1 MCVFAYCAE
10 YMYLMSLSAIPIK
23 SSIMNGIVLLEVK
36 EERKP
41 KVNKKGN
48 LVGAQSQRGDRV
60 STWPIFGHRLY
71 LGRS

>member
-1 MCVFAYCAE
+1 
-10 YMYLMSLSAIPIK
+10 
-23 SSIMNGIVLLEVK
+23 MNGIVLLEVN
-36 EERKP
+36 EEREL

-60 STWPIFGHRLY
+60 SPWPIFGHRLY